1 MLGLSGLGARDS
13 RLGKPGA
20 KLSALCHTGLVDN
33 HPWTIQPRRGG
44 RSIASQRCAML
55 PASPSGAAEHPPFTS
70 VKPPFTSVLRF
81 KSSLFI

>member
-44 RSIASQRCAML
+44 RSIASQRCR
-55 PASPSGAAEHPPFTS
+55 PIPEPQRGDISVASPKERKSGG
-70 VKPPFTSVLRF
+70 
-81 KSSLFI
+81 